1 MARQATWTSGR
12 GSAAHGQKG
21 QDQGQGQGLS
31 QAKSSIPTTRIGYL
45 GVGQK
50 PLLTLA
56 YCCGCAVTATLSRST
71 FTGLRCKE
79 CGHPYGAGAKHVC
92 EDVCFGP
99 LEVVYDYDV
108 IKSRVTRAT
117 IEAGPVSIW
126 RYREFL
132 PIEGDPIDVGTGFT
146 PLLKAN
152 RLAKRLGL
160 KNLYIKNDGVNM
172 PTLSFKDRVVSV
184 ALTRARELGFT
195 TVSCASTGNLANST
209 AAIAAHAGLDCCVF
223 IPSDLEL
230 GKVLGTLIYN
240 PTLMAV
246 KGNYDQVNRLCS
258 EVANT
263 YGWGFVN
270 INLRPYY
277 SEGSKTLGY
286 EVIEQLGWQL
296 PDHIVAPLAS
306 GSLFTKI
313 RKGFD
318 EFIKVG
324 LVDEKPVRFS
334 GAQAEGCS
342 PIAQAFAEG
351 RDFITPVKPNT
362 IAKSIAIGN
371 PADGPYAIDIANRT
385 GGTIAA
391 VSDAEI
397 VAGIQLLAETE
408 GVFTETAGGTTIA
421 VLKKLV
427 EQGKIDPSE
436 TTVAY
441 ITGNGLK
448 TLEAV
453 SDAVGEPLT
462 IEPQLASFNAAWERA
477 QASHRSSVDH

>member
-1 MARQATWTSGR
+1 M
-12 GSAAHGQKG
+12 
-21 QDQGQGQGLS
+21 
-31 QAKSSIPTTRIGYL
+31 
-45 GVGQK
+45 
-50 PLLTLA
+50 
-56 YCCGCAVTATLSRST
+56 TATLTSQT
-71 FTGLRCKE
+71 FAGLRCKE
-79 CGHPYGAGAKHVC
+79 CGHAYAPEARPVC

-99 LEVVYDYDV
+99 LEVVYDYDA
-108 IKSRVTRAT
+108 IRSRVSRAS
-117 IEAGPVSIW
+117 IEAGPASIW
-126 RYREFL
+126 RYRDFL

-146 PLLKAN
+146 PLLRAN
-152 RLAKRLGL
+152 RLARRLGL
-160 KNLYIKNDGVNM
+160 KELYIKNDGVNM

-184 ALTRARELGFT
+184 ALTRARELGFS

-209 AAIAAHAGLDCCVF
+209 AAIAAHAGMECCVF
-223 IPSDLEL
+223 IPADLEA
-230 GKVLGTLIYN
+230 GKILGTLVYN

-246 KGNYDQVNRLCS
+246 RGNYDQVNRLCS

-286 EVIEQLGWQL
+286 EVVEQLGWRL

-318 EFIKVG
+318 EFMKVG
-324 LVDEKPVRFS
+324 LVEEKHVRFS

-371 PADGPYAIDIANRT
+371 PADGPYALDIASRT
-385 GGTIAA
+385 GGSIAA
-391 VSDAEI
+391 VNDEEI
-397 VAGIQLLAETE
+397 IEGIKLLAETE

-448 TLEAV
+448 TTEAV
-453 SDAVGEPLT
+453 ASAVGEPLT
-462 IEPQLASFNAAWERA
+462 IDPQLADFNAAWERA
-477 QASHRSSVDH
+477 QSLQRATWDTVGV

>member
-1 MARQATWTSGR
+1 MTQAID
-12 GSAAHGQKG
+12 A
-21 QDQGQGQGLS
+21 
-31 QAKSSIPTTRIGYL
+31 TTH
-45 GVGQK
+45 QH
-50 PLLTLA
+50 TH
-56 YCCGCAVTATLSRST
+56 THSNATFEKLK
-71 FTGLRCKE
+71 CKE
-79 CGHPYGAGAKHVC
+79 CGAEYELQAKHVC
-92 EDVCFGP
+92 DLCFGP
-99 LEVVYDYDV
+99 VEVTYDYDALRQRV
-108 IKSRVTRAT
+108 SRET
-117 IEAGPVSIW
+117 IEAGPNSIW
-126 RYREFL
+126 RYRPFL
-132 PIEGDPIDVGTGFT
+132 PVQTDNPIDVGTGMT
-146 PLLKAN
+146 PLLNAR
-152 RLAKRLGL
+152 RLARHLGL
-160 KNLYIKNDGVNM
+160 KKLYIKNDAVNM

-184 ALTRARELGFT
+184 ALTRARELGFS

-223 IPSDLEL
+223 IPADLEA

-263 YGWGFVN
+263 HGWGFVN

-277 SEGSKTLGY
+277 SEGSKTLGF
-286 EVIEQLGWQL
+286 EVAEQLGWQL

-313 RKGFD
+313 YKGFQ

-324 LVDEKPVRFS
+324 LVDDKSVRFS

-342 PIAQAFAEG
+342 PIAQAFREG

-371 PADGPYAIDIANRT
+371 PADGVYALEVAQKTNGNIESVN
-385 GGTIAA
+385 
-391 VSDAEI
+391 DAEI
-397 VAGIQLLAETE
+397 IDGIKLLAETE
-408 GVFTETAGGTTIA
+408 GIFTETAGGTTIA

-427 EQGKIDPSE
+427 EAGKIDPDE

-448 TLEAV
+448 TQEAV
-453 SDAVGEPLT
+453 QGYIGEPLT
-462 IEPQLASFNAAWERA
+462 IEPKLDAFERA
-477 QASHRSSVDH
+477 LERSRTLGRLEWQQVLV

>member
-1 MARQATWTSGR
+1 M
-12 GSAAHGQKG
+12 
-21 QDQGQGQGLS
+21 
-31 QAKSSIPTTRIGYL
+31 
-45 GVGQK
+45 
-50 PLLTLA
+50 
-56 YCCGCAVTATLSRST
+56 TATLTSQT
-71 FTGLRCKE
+71 FAGLRCKE
-79 CGHPYGAGAKHVC
+79 CGHAYAPEARHVC

-99 LEVVYDYDV
+99 LEVVYDYDAIRARV
-108 IKSRVTRAT
+108 SRAS
-117 IEAGPVSIW
+117 IEAGPTSIW
-126 RYREFL
+126 RYRDFL

-146 PLLKAN
+146 PLLRAN
-152 RLAKRLGL
+152 RLARRLGL
-160 KNLYIKNDGVNM
+160 KELYIKNDGVNM

-184 ALTRARELGFT
+184 ALTRARELGFS

-209 AAIAAHAGLDCCVF
+209 AAIAAHAGMECCVF
-223 IPSDLEL
+223 IPADLEA
-230 GKVLGTLIYN
+230 GKILGTLVYN

-246 KGNYDQVNRLCS
+246 RGNYDQVNRLCS

-286 EVIEQLGWQL
+286 EVVEQLGWRL

-318 EFIKVG
+318 EFMKVG
-324 LVDEKPVRFS
+324 LVEEKHVRFS

-371 PADGPYAIDIANRT
+371 PADGPYALDIASRT
-385 GGTIAA
+385 GGSIEA
-391 VSDAEI
+391 VNDQEI
-397 VAGIQLLAETE
+397 IEGIQLLAEPK
-408 GVFTETAGGTTIA
+408 VC
-421 VLKKLV
+421 LPKPLV
-427 EQGKIDPSE
+427 APPS
-436 TTVAY
+436 
-441 ITGNGLK
+441 
-448 TLEAV
+448 
-453 SDAVGEPLT
+453 PC
-462 IEPQLASFNAAWERA
+462 
-477 QASHRSSVDH
+477 